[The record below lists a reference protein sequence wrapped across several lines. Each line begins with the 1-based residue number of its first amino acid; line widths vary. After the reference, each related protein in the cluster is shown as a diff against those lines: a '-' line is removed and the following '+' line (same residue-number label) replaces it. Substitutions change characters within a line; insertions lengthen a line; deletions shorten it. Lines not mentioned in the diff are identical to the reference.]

1 VIARRHMETVD
12 LPELAAWASRDKVY
26 IGSAY
31 NRAPGVQMG
40 SELESKEPRDP
51 RRVITAVIVAAILV
65 SLIAIG
71 YVLYLNSKSSELVPS
86 EAIVGGDV
94 VTMDYIGRLANGWVF
109 DTSNLTVAYD
119 DVNYSKS
126 LTFQRRENSSYK
138 EFEMTAG
145 DYGTGGTIKG
155 FALGVIGLHV
165 GDRQVIEVPPD
176 EGYPIRS
183 EMILTINISQEINAI
198 EVMTEDQFRDV
209 YDDEP
214 IPMHRY
220 THFFWGWDVVVVERI
235 GGTVTLRNEPYVGEV
250 ISPYGDPQ
258 DPETP
263 AGWYC
268 LVESYDSTAYD
279 GMGSITVRH
288 LITSDDVYRL
298 KGTDYDGREFVLSAF
313 NSTAGTF
320 QIHKSDPDTG
330 YNGEIS
336 GRTLYFE
343 VTILDVKSGE
353 D

>member
-1 VIARRHMETVD
+1 
-12 LPELAAWASRDKVY
+12 
-26 IGSAY
+26 
-31 NRAPGVQMG
+31 MG
-40 SELESKEPRDP
+40 SDSEKKEPRDL
-51 RRVITAVIVAAILV
+51 RRVITAVIMAAILV
-65 SLIAIG
+65 AVVAIG
-71 YVLYLNSKSSELVPS
+71 YVLYLNSKSSRVAAS
-86 EAIVGGDV
+86 RAIVAGDT

-109 DTSNLTVAYD
+109 DTSNLTVAHD
-119 DVNYSKS
+119 DVNYPKS
-126 LTFQRRENSSYK
+126 LTFKLRENGSYK

-145 DYGTGGTIKG
+145 NYRTGGTIKG

-165 GDRQVIEVPPD
+165 GERQVIEVAPD
-176 EGYPIRS
+176 EGYPVRP
-183 EMILTINISQEINAI
+183 EMIQTINISQETNVI

-209 YDDEP
+209 YDEEP
-214 IPMHRY
+214 IPTHTY

-235 GGTVTLRNEPYVGEV
+235 GGKVTLRNEPYVGQV
-250 ISPYGDPQ
+250 VSPYGDPQ
-258 DPETP
+258 DPKTP

-268 LVESYDSTAYD
+268 LVESYNPTAYS

-298 KGTDYDGREFVLSAF
+298 KGTDYDGKEFVLSAF

-343 VTILDVKSGE
+343 VTILEVKSGE
-353 D
+353 G